1 MTNPDQEPKSG
12 VTGTPEPGS
21 ADAAGSPASGAGTV
35 SLALPTAD
43 ELPPGK
49 APGEDHLAAVTAL
62 SSEAIANIDSTL
74 DQLTSATDL
83 FDIPAFDLDA

>member
-21 ADAAGSPASGAGTV
+21 ADVSGADAV
-35 SLALPTAD
+35 SAALPAAD
-43 ELPPGK
+43 RLPPGN

-83 FDIPAFDLDA
+83 FDVPAFDLDA

>member
-12 VTGTPEPGS
+12 VTGTPEPRSADGAGIPTS
-21 ADAAGSPASGAGTV
+21 ADAVPALSA
-35 SLALPTAD
+35 AD
-43 ELPPGK
+43 QS
-49 APGEDHLAAVTAL
+49 APVEDYLLAAVTAL

-83 FDIPAFDLDA
+83 FDVPAFDLDA